1 MIELLKLLILTIWLL
16 LPSYTPNNFAVIF
29 GGGTPI
35 DMGMKFRDG
44 RRVLGDGK
52 TFRGLF
58 SGILGGLLTGII
70 QYGIE
75 KSFGFSVFSALPL
88 PSFLLLCLLLST
100 GTLTGDI
107 FGSFVKRR
115 AGFERGKSFPV
126 LDQLGFLVFA
136 LLFAST
142 HPAFRTLYTPD
153 VILTGIIITPILHVV
168 TNIIAY
174 KLGLKEVP
182 W

>member
-1 MIELLKLLILTIWLL
+1 MIELLTLTIWLL

-35 DMGMKFRDG
+35 DMGKKFRDG
-44 RRVLGDGK
+44 RRILGDGK
-52 TFRGLF
+52 TFRGFLF
-58 SGILGGLLTGII
+58 GVLGGVFTGII
-70 QYGIE
+70 QYGVENI
-75 KSFGFSVFSALPL
+75 FGFSIFSTLPL
-88 PSFLLLCLLLST
+88 PSFLILSSLLSF
-100 GTLTGDI
+100 GALTGDI

-115 AGFERGKSFPV
+115 VGFERGRSFPV

-136 LLFAST
+136 FLFASI
-142 HPAFRTLYTPD
+142 HPAFGTLYTPD

>member
-1 MIELLKLLILTIWLL
+1 V
-16 LPSYTPNNFAVIF
+16 F
-29 GGGTPI
+29 
-35 DMGMKFRDG
+35 
-44 RRVLGDGK
+44 
-52 TFRGLF
+52 
-58 SGILGGLLTGII
+58 TGII
-70 QYGIE
+70 QYGVENI
-75 KSFGFSVFSALPL
+75 FGFSIFSTLPL
-88 PSFLLLCLLLST
+88 PSFLILSSLLSF
-100 GTLTGDI
+100 GALTGDI

-115 AGFERGKSFPV
+115 VGFERGRSFPV

-136 LLFAST
+136 FLFASI
-142 HPAFRTLYTPD
+142 HPAFGTLYTPD